1 MKYIK
6 SYTNNSEYEAAKTSA
21 DFLTPNVGYIED
33 TKEVKWL
40 NSKKDLY
47 NIYGTLTGDSA
58 TATIQINGTSYTVTP
73 SGADNGFGLNY
84 DQPVTTFKILDFNP
98 PIKTIDK
105 LNIDTSEMT
114 SMERMFDSVYTI
126 SSIDLSHLKTNKVTN
141 MFAMFNSCSHL
152 TSLDLSNFETSAVT
166 NMGAMFSTCRALTSL
181 DLSNFVTSSVT
192 RMKQMFRD
200 CSNLTT
206 LDLSNWDMSAVEST
220 GQQMFIGCGALTTL
234 TMNNTNTTTFDMIK
248 TELVTDSHA
257 SHVTIIRDGVN
268 WKYQN
273 GAWVEA

>member
-6 SYTNNSEYEAAKTSA
+6 SYADNAAYEAAKTSA

-33 TKEVKWL
+33 TKEVKYL

-58 TATIQINGTSYTVTP
+58 TAIIRINGNGYTVSP

-98 PIKTIDK
+98 PIKTFDK

-114 SMERMFDSVYTI
+114 SMERMFSSVYTI
-126 SSIDLSHLKTNKVTN
+126 SSIDLSHLKTNKVTS
-141 MFAMFNSCSHL
+141 MLAMFSRCQSL
-152 TSLDLSNFETSAVT
+152 TSIDLSNFNTSKVT
-166 NMGAMFSTCRALTSL
+166 NMGSMFTACYALTSL
-181 DLSNFVTSSVT
+181 DLSSFDTSSVT
-192 RMKQMFRD
+192 SMSQMFRD
-200 CSNLTT
+200 CKNLTT
-206 LDLSNWDMSAVEST
+206 LDLSNWDMDAVGST
-220 GQQMFIGCGALTTL
+220 EQQMFIGSTYIATL
-234 TMNNTNTTTFDMIK
+234 TMNNTNQTTFDRIK
-248 TELVTDSHA
+248 AEMVSADKA

-273 GAWVEA
+273 GAWVEV